1 MRDEYDFTPE
11 QLRNGVRGKYAA
23 RVAEGIIISSDS
35 SASADS
41 SAPADEEEHDPAD
54 ALSVLENLT
63 GTVEAPADWAAEHD
77 HYLYKAPKRMDH
89 KP

>member
-1 MRDEYDFTPE
+1 MDEMRDEYDFSPE

-23 RVAEGIIISSDS
+23 RAAEGITISSDS
-35 SASADS
+35 SAA
-41 SAPADEEEHDPAD
+41 ADEEEKSPAD

-77 HYLYKAPKRMDH
+77 HYLYRTPKRTDRQ
-89 KP
+89 P